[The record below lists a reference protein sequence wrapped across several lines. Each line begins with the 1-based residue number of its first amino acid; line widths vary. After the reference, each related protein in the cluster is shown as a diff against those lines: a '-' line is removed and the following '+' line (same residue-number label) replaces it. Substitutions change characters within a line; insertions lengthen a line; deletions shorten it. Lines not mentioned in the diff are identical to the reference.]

1 MHVIPLKR
9 KVSRIE
15 IDEKEMMRLL
25 PKKIIKVLEVLALT
39 KNIMIKGGF
48 AKAVLGQ
55 ILKNEKKIKKNRAIE
70 NAWEKPLDID
80 LILTFTGTKKKNLP
94 YLNEKV
100 IELKEKLEKTGFEL
114 SGRDIELIKGG
125 LENERVIQKILETR
139 EMTINEVVLASEE
152 KQWFLYHTDKAHR
165 DIINSVAILTVNNPS
180 TVRYDHGRL
189 IASPYGTARLIR
201 FFIEEKVETIYL
213 PRWWIEKNNKEAEKE
228 GRPKL
233 GSYGLILAERY
244 VEFPKLQSKLMKMLN
259 EFDLTKLNDFNE
271 YKKEQEISF
280 KKYSGQEFRIT
291 KETSFKELQTALVRK
306 REQQIGRKRERK
318 DLRTTCSHFVESLI
332 CTRCDQECTI
342 KYCIKCN
349 KMEITPK
356 KEKKPFHLYELFCNK
371 TFITADRYWDEQGF
385 YPKFLDKFKEED

>member
-9 KVSRIE
+9 KISRIE
-15 IDEKEMMRLL
+15 IEKKEMTNLL

-39 KNIMIKGGF
+39 KNIIIKGGF
-48 AKAVLGQ
+48 ARTVLGQ
-55 ILKNEKKIKKNRAIE
+55 ILKNEKKIEKNRAIE

-80 LILTFTGTKKKNLP
+80 LILTFTGTKKKNLSH
-94 YLNEKV
+94 LNDKV
-100 IELKEKLEKTGFEL
+100 VELKEKLEKTGFEL
-114 SGRDIELIKGG
+114 SGRDIELVKGG
-125 LENERVIQKILETR
+125 SENEKVIRKILETR
-139 EMTINEVVLASEE
+139 EMTINEVILAPEE
-152 KQWFLYHTDKAHR
+152 KQWFLYHTDKAYR

-180 TVRYDHGRL
+180 TVRYDYGRL
-189 IASPYGTARLIR
+189 VASPYGIVRLVR

-213 PRWWIEKNNKEAEKE
+213 PRWWIERNNEEAKKG

-244 VEFPKLQSKLMKMLN
+244 VESPKLQSKLMKMLN
-259 EFDLTKLNDFNE
+259 EFDLTKSNDFNE

-280 KKYSGQEFRIT
+280 KKYSGQEFRLT
-291 KETSFKELQTALVRK
+291 KETSFQQLQTALGKKKER
-306 REQQIGRKRERK
+306 QINRKRERK
-318 DLRTTCSHFVESLI
+318 DLRTTCSHFVKSFI
-332 CTRCDQECTI
+332 CTRCNKECTI

-371 TFITADRYWDEQGF
+371 TFISTDRYWDEQDF
-385 YPKFLDKFKEED
+385 YPKFLDKFKEEK